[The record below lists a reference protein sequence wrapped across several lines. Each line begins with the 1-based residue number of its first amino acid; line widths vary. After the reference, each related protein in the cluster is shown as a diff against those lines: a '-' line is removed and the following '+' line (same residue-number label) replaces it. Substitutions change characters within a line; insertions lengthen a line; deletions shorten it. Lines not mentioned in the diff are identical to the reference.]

1 MITPLKG
8 TTSLNFLLIKTIIL
22 AAEKQKFTGF
32 VPYYR
37 HKKHTQKFCAKL
49 QPCKT
54 FLKLW
59 SESFCTRAVA
69 FLFESYYYHVC
80 DNFKLVLWVQ
90 MNVYIILWPMF
101 RSLVLLLS
109 WWYCLGER
117 VGEWAVRG
125 LEHSTLLL
133 HAYDVITMLICN
145 QFAWW
150 CVSPIF
156 YRIFRSLSDP

>member
-8 TTSLNFLLIKTIIL
+8 TTSLNVLLIKTIIL

-32 VPYYR
+32 VSYYR

-90 MNVYIILWPMF
+90 MKVYIILWPMF

-117 VGEWAVRG
+117 VGEGCQRFG
-125 LEHSTLLL
+125 TLHIVSSCIWCYNHVNLQPVCL
-133 HAYDVITMLICN
+133 MM
-145 QFAWW
+145 
-150 CVSPIF
+150 CVSYI
-156 YRIFRSLSDP
+156 L